1 MTSEGDEGLKRTA
14 DERLMERVA
23 NGDEAATFELVQRW
37 QQPLLNFF
45 YRSLQS
51 RADAEDLAQSVFIK
65 ICRAASRYKATAK
78 FSTYLF
84 HIARRVLLN
93 ELRRRSRKPLHL
105 VEPQDFWGESDP
117 TDAATMRELEEIF
130 RAGLEGMPENQRTA
144 ILLLKQQ
151 ELSYGEI
158 AGVMNSTESQVKTWI
173 FRARQRLKAELEK
186 HR

>member
-1 MTSEGDEGLKRTA
+1 MTREAEGGFERAA
-14 DERLMERVA
+14 DQELMDRVA
-23 NGDEAATFELVQRW
+23 AGDEAATLELVKRW

-45 YRSLQS
+45 YRSLNS
-51 RADAEDLAQSVFIK
+51 RADAEDLTQMVFVK
-65 ICRAASRYKATAK
+65 VCRAASRYKATAK

-117 TDAATMRELEEIF
+117 TDVATLRELEEIF
-130 RAGLEGMPENQRTA
+130 RAGLEGMAENQRTA

-151 ELSYGEI
+151 ELSYAEI
-158 AGVMNSTESQVKTWI
+158 ADAMNSTESQVKTWI

-186 HR
+186 H